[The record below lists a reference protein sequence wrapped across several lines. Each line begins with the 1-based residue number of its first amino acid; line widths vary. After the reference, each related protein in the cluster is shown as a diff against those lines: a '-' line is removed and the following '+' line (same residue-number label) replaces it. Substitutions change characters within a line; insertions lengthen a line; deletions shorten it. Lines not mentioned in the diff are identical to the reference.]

1 MIVDKQ
7 HTRHRVPKKAK
18 LHCVCFTSAKSFG
31 MFFDCHEGPTSI
43 ILVNMS
49 QKIFNISNDN
59 SFLDSESSPKQDCH
73 FDKMR
78 TFSKKKRMFNQ
89 KHEDVPPQKHEDS
102 HPKNEDVHQKTWGCS
117 TQKNKRIFHPTTNV
131 DFPPTKKKYIYI
143 YCQLLFSS
151 NPLAGLKPSRCLL

>member
-31 MFFDCHEGPTSI
+31 MFFYCHEGPTSI

-49 QKIFNISNDN
+49 QKIFDISNDN
-59 SFLDSESSPKQDCH
+59 SFLDSESSPKKDSH

-78 TFSKKKRMFNQ
+78 MFTPKKRIFNQ
-89 KHEDVPPQKHEDS
+89 KRGCSPQKWGFS
-102 HPKNEDVHQKTWGCS
+102 PKKRGCSPTTWGCS
-117 TQKNKRIFHPTTNV
+117 TQKNKRIFHQQTRG
-131 DFPPTKKKYIYI
+131 FSPTKNKIAS
-143 YCQLLFSS
+143 CCCSS
-151 NPLAGLKPSRCLL
+151 PCRS